1 VADWIDGHTDNDRE
15 AAMKFHTE
23 LGRVRLAFSLAAV
36 IVVGVAVAGCRSV
49 RRGEPIVGQLRSS
62 DPDVQHGKI
71 VFARRCYSCHP
82 GGEGGLGPGLNDKPL
97 PVFAMKLQVRTGVV
111 GFGVM
116 PSFDKHQIPSEDLD
130 DLMKYIKALRKQSKP
145 IETAER

>member
-1 VADWIDGHTDNDRE
+1 
-15 AAMKFHTE
+15 MKTAV
-23 LGRVRLAFSLAAV
+23 VRSFAFWLLACSC
-36 IVVGVAVAGCRSV
+36 VGLTGLGCRSV
-49 RRGEPIVGQLRSS
+49 RRGEPIVGQLQST

-97 PVFAMKLQVRTGVV
+97 PVVAMKLQVRTGLV

-116 PSFDKHQIPSEDLD
+116 PSFDKHQIPSEDLN
-130 DLMKYIKALRKQSKP
+130 DLMKYIKALRKHSKP
-145 IETAER
+145 IEQAQR

>member
-1 VADWIDGHTDNDRE
+1 MKNGFNFKYIHIRAALLLLAACVVA
-15 AAMKFHTE
+15 
-23 LGRVRLAFSLAAV
+23 LAAV
-36 IVVGVAVAGCRSV
+36 GCRSV
-49 RRGEPIVGQLRSS
+49 RRGEPIVGQLQSN

-71 VFARRCYSCHP
+71 VYAHRCYSCHP

-97 PVFAMKLQVRTGVV
+97 PVFAMKLQVRTGIV

-130 DLMKYIKALRKQSKP
+130 DLMKYIKAVRKQSKP
-145 IETAER
+145 IEQARR

>member
-1 VADWIDGHTDNDRE
+1 MMNRSCRCIACFVC
-15 AAMKFHTE
+15 
-23 LGRVRLAFSLAAV
+23 SLA
-36 IVVGVAVAGCRSV
+36 VAAAALGCRSV
-49 RRGEPIVGQLRSS
+49 RRGEPIVGQLQSS
-62 DPDVQHGKI
+62 NPAVQHGKI

-116 PSFDKHQIPSEDLD
+116 PSFDRHQIPSEDLD
-130 DLMKYIKALRKQSKP
+130 DLMKYIKAIRKQSKP
-145 IETAER
+145 LEQARR

>member
-1 VADWIDGHTDNDRE
+1 MRRCFNS
-15 AAMKFHTE
+15 
-23 LGRVRLAFSLAAV
+23 RVRASILCLFALALTAAV
-36 IVVGVAVAGCRSV
+36 VGCRSV
-49 RRGEPIVGQLRSS
+49 RRGEPIVGSLQSN
-62 DPDVQHGKI
+62 DPAVQHGKI

-130 DLMKYIKALRKQSKP
+130 DLMKYIKAIRKQSKP
-145 IETAER
+145 IEQASR